1 MLCGLVWTRSFNMA
15 WNQYWEQTNARQDGD
30 TRTSARESSVI
41 FLRRAQPRC
50 CNTVELHRGRSETGK
65 WYLLAKRW
73 NNFCMRTKE
82 STEHSFTRI
91 LQVYKLFNYE
101 TKKGKY
107 DSVSSMS
114 TREKKGKREVW
125 KSPTK
130 PFLRL
135 SHKAPLK
142 HLIWWINAVIF
153 SCYQ

>member
-1 MLCGLVWTRSFNMA
+1 
-15 WNQYWEQTNARQDGD
+15 
-30 TRTSARESSVI
+30 
-41 FLRRAQPRC
+41 
-50 CNTVELHRGRSETGK
+50 
-65 WYLLAKRW
+65 
-73 NNFCMRTKE
+73 MRTKE

-130 PFLRL
+130 LFLRL

-142 HLIWWINAVIF
+142 HLI
-153 SCYQ
+153 